1 MKKKQRND
9 TRIQLNAYA
18 SCWETAKHFFEIH
31 VSDISAGFH
40 FVSRGRTT
48 VFCIPKITYART
60 PGFLSPRQETRTYVP
75 KIFTSVPLAP
85 PPRNTYLRT
94 RIFLSSFRCH
104 DPPSET
110 DVKTSPDALKAQPRN
125 WPLPG
130 GQQENTDISNK
141 YRART
146 KGRAFFL
153 RNGPG
158 CWVRQRG

>member
-1 MKKKQRND
+1 M
-9 TRIQLNAYA
+9 
-18 SCWETAKHFFEIH
+18 
-31 VSDISAGFH
+31 
-40 FVSRGRTT
+40 RTT

-94 RIFLSSFRCH
+94 RIFLSSSRCH

-158 CWVRQRG
+158 CWVRQRGRDRHCECNFTRTHFMKHSCDIQQAFLTAAIITSRVLR

>member
-1 MKKKQRND
+1 MYSKN
-9 TRIQLNAYA
+9 N
-18 SCWETAKHFFEIH
+18 
-31 VSDISAGFH
+31 V
-40 FVSRGRTT
+40 
-48 VFCIPKITYART
+48 
-60 PGFLSPRQETRTYVP
+60 RTYPGLFV
-75 KIFTSVPLAP
+75 P

-94 RIFLSSFRCH
+94 QDFYVRPIGPPAKKHVPTYPDFLSSSRCH

-158 CWVRQRG
+158 CWVRQRGRDRHCECNFTRTHFMKHSCDIQQAFLTAAIITSRVLR